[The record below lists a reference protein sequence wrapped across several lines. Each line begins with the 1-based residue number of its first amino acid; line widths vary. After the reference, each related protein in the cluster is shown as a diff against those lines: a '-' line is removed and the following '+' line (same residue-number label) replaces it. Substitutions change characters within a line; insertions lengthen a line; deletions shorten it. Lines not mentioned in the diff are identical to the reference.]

1 MGLLI
6 DESLR
11 CGGDSNIGEK
21 DGRLAIV
28 TISRVAERVTIGAVS
43 HDKLVPSALLVL
55 SYKCLLVAI
64 AIYYVFDPH

>member
-1 MGLLI
+1 MI
-6 DESLR
+6 
-11 CGGDSNIGEK
+11 
-21 DGRLAIV
+21 
-28 TISRVAERVTIGAVS
+28 ISRVAERVTIGAVS